1 MEPDLKQTMYD
12 LETAFWSAMRDRDG
26 AAGAKMCADTVV
38 TINAQG
44 VCTLSTEEMRQKL
57 ETGEW
62 MPGRFYFS
70 DIHVM
75 SPSPDV
81 AVIGYQ
87 VKQEVKANGQDK
99 TFTAAECATWVYSVD
114 RWLCHARC
122 ESALEEVT

>member
-26 AAGAKMCADTVV
+26 AAGAKLCADTVV
-38 TINAQG
+38 TINARGGQHLVDRRDAAEAG
-44 VCTLSTEEMRQKL
+44 D
-57 ETGEW
+57 GEW
-62 MPGRFYFS
+62 TPGRFYFS
-70 DIHVM
+70 NIHVT

-99 TFTAAECATWVYSVD
+99 TFTAAECATWVYAVD

>member
-26 AAGAKMCADTVV
+26 AAAAELCADTVV
-38 TINAQG
+38 TIDAQG
-44 VCTLSTEEMRQKL
+44 VSTLSTEEMQQKL
-57 ETGEW
+57 ETGERT
-62 MPGRFYFS
+62 PGRFYFS
-70 DIHVM
+70 EIHVT

-81 AVIGYQ
+81 AVIGYR
-87 VKQEVKANGQDK
+87 VKQEVTVEGQDK
-99 TFTAAECATWVYSVD
+99 TFTAAQCATWVYAVD

>member
-26 AAGAKMCADTVV
+26 DAAAKLCADTVV

-44 VCTLSTEEMRQKL
+44 VCTLSTEEVRQKL
-57 ETGEW
+57 EQAAST
-62 MPGRFYFS
+62 PGRFYFS
-70 DIHVM
+70 DIHVT

-87 VKQEVKANGQDK
+87 VKQEVTVEGQNK
-99 TFTAAECATWVYSVD
+99 TFTAAECATWVYAVD

-122 ESALEEVT
+122 EAALEEVA